1 MSFFK
6 SPFKRSNTSIIRR
19 VNAWYSGF
27 ILLILLGF
35 FGLALLL
42 TSSFATSVDQS
53 FLQEEAIETAQNLA
67 EDEDDLEGFDD
78 GIYYSIYNDRNQS
91 LQSFFPSDFDSS
103 LPYSNGQVLESRG
116 NQHNYYYIDTKIPG
130 SNHWLRAVTS
140 QGNSNPELQLFLLTL
155 AGIAPF
161 LIAIVSWGG
170 YRILKTAFRP
180 VEAIGQTANRIRL
193 SQDFSQRIPQSQQ
206 NNELTQLA
214 ATINHMLETVESTFK
229 REQQL
234 TNDVSHELR
243 TPLTVI
249 LSESQY
255 GRDYAQT
262 LEEAQES
269 NGIIHRQALHMKNLV
284 EQILELARLEEGHPV
299 ETQLLDFSLLVKE
312 KASDFRRML
321 ETDGITVDIDI
332 QSNIQLRGHA
342 TQLQRLLDNLL
353 SNARKFT
360 SDWIHI
366 QLKADEKMASL
377 RISDNGSGIPT
388 DQLDH
393 IWEKFYQISQDR
405 NKNQDQGIGLG
416 LSLVRQ
422 IVHQHQGQIQVESQV
437 GQGSCFIVNLPVDLQ
452 QLEQTK

>member
-1 MSFFK
+1 MSSFK
-6 SPFKRSNTSIIRR
+6 SLFKRSDSSIIRR
-19 VNAWYSGF
+19 VNTWYSSF

-35 FGLALLL
+35 LGLALLL
-42 TSSFATSVDQS
+42 TSSLATSVDQN
-53 FLQEEAIETAQNLA
+53 FLQEEAIETAQYLA
-67 EDEDDLEGFDD
+67 EDEDELEGFDD
-78 GIYYSIYNDRNQS
+78 GIYYSIYNDQNQA

-103 LPYSNGQVLESRG
+103 LPFSNGQVLTTSG
-116 NQHNYYYIDTKIPG
+116 NNHNYYYFDTKIPG
-130 SNHWLRAVTS
+130 STHWLRAVTS
-140 QGNSNPELQLFLLTL
+140 QANSNPELQLFLLTL

-170 YRILKTAFRP
+170 YRILKAAFRP
-180 VEAIGQTANRIRL
+180 VEAIGQTADRIRL

-206 NNELTQLA
+206 KNELTQLA
-214 ATINHMLETVESTFK
+214 ATINHMLETIESTFQ
-229 REQQL
+229 RERQL

-269 NGIIHRQALHMKNLV
+269 NAIIHRQALQMKNLV
-284 EQILELARLEEGHPV
+284 EQILELARLEEGGIVDFQALNFSKVV
-299 ETQLLDFSLLVKE
+299 EE
-312 KASDFRRML
+312 KATDFRRLL
-321 ETDGITVDIDI
+321 ETEGIKVEVDI
-332 QSNIQLRGHA
+332 QENIQLQGQI

-360 SDWIHI
+360 TDWIHI
-366 QLKADEKMASL
+366 QLETDEATATL
-377 RISDNGSGIPT
+377 RISDNGAGIPA

-422 IVHQHQGQIQVESQV
+422 IVHQHGGSIQAESQV
-437 GQGSCFIVNLPVDLQ
+437 GQGSCFIVRLPILVG
-452 QLEQTK
+452 E